1 MKFHLPKKLFAAVMA
16 AVISTQAFA
25 ETPNISVTLDPAT
38 TTTVTLSDGS
48 EIITAGT
55 TTIKVGAGDYSKYNM
70 YQPDASNAKPGYIA
84 GSTHEEETGLNTQVG
99 GKDTLYTETN
109 IIVGSITDTAENS
122 PKGID
127 TIVGDGVTVNGV
139 IGDRNIEVNSGDIKI
154 IVGGTDYVSYNS
166 RNLAFIKNTIGQNK
180 YAYKNAENPA
190 DVNITINGGNVGQ
203 IRGGNNN
210 KHADYIATVCNN
222 AKANGTLDALL
233 TNKPWAISGDVN
245 INVNGGTLDPGKIG
259 KSIAILGA
267 GGSGHSV
274 DGSVNI
280 TITESDESTTLIK
293 GDIIAGGSN
302 AYAEVGSTNVNIS
315 GGTITGSVYG
325 GGLYDD
331 APTTLKGTTAPIV
344 LGATTV
350 TLSGGEI
357 QQDVYGAGI
366 GDKVNG
372 DKETGIGTAITIKGN
387 GTDVA
392 GTIYGGGT
400 KNEHGIASEVS
411 GSRVLTVDSSYTGTQ
426 AYKVADFTNI
436 AVNADA
442 TLAEMTVAEEGTD
455 ISIAEGKTLKLTGN
469 KTYTAGNATGGTI
482 YVDGANF
489 ELSSA
494 DSKLTSDVVLD
505 KHASLDLNG
514 AAVNNTIWVY
524 GCSIKGAESFSGHL
538 IVDGGELELTEPTS
552 ADKVTVT
559 NGGSVTGGSLA
570 ANKVELIGTNDGAQ
584 QPDINTNLSVA
595 DNGTITL
602 SGGAVLNVD
611 GSLTLGSGVNI
622 VVGDDY
628 AVGTEIIKVSG
639 DINQEENIEIIFGET
654 KVVVQNG
661 GVWLI
666 SRFDQNYADTFT
678 VGNWGIITASRAFVD
693 TVRGQRTNVGCIAN
707 GRGTAWA
714 AVMGG
719 NHDIAG
725 SDINLTGAAMGAD
738 MKVGRSSS
746 VGIALGYVDGDVK
759 PGSLRSIDQD
769 GTYLA
774 VYGEHGLK
782 KLDATSCLSLDWVAA
797 YGNTESS
804 VNGHDW
810 EQDSLQLNSR
820 LNWNKRI
827 NSKVCVNAFG
837 GLEYFASNSDTVA
850 GMKTGSIQSL
860 RGEIGVGARYVAW
873 GTPAVTDGKS
883 GLVLAKGCEK
893 LVFNGEIRYMNDLE
907 RSNPVIRMEG
917 MSGGSTNPGRQG
929 MGIEAGA
936 TYRINERW
944 SASANYGFNA
954 MDDSREHRINA
965 GAAYT
970 F

>member
-16 AVISTQAFA
+16 AVISTQSFA
-25 ETPNISVTLDPAT
+25 TEAADVSFDNSVEGVANVTINGGDLSKYYMYGTYLNQPAVYGVVGAASGQDT
-38 TTTVTLSDGS
+38 ENNAPIEKFTSATVTMKGGYGLSYLS
-48 EIITAGT
+48 
-55 TTIKVGAGDYSKYNM
+55 
-70 YQPDASNAKPGYIA
+70 GY
-84 GSTHEEETGLNTQVG
+84 GVG
-99 GKDTLYTETN
+99 GNVVET
-109 IIVGSITDTAENS
+109 D
-122 PKGID
+122 
-127 TIVGDGVTVNGV
+127 VTVNMEG
-139 IGDRNIEVNSGDIKI
+139 GEVKT
-154 IVGGTDYVSYNS
+154 IVGGTHFASKTNRD
-166 RNLAFIKNTIGQNK
+166 RNK
-180 YAYKNAENPA
+180 YGTDPGYSHTSFGYKANYGKEDDPESPRQ
-190 DVNITINGGNVGQ
+190 NIFINVSGGKVGQ
-203 IRGGNNN
+203 IRGTHN
-210 KHADYIATVCNN
+210 
-222 AKANGTLDALL
+222 
-233 TNKPWAISGDVN
+233 
-245 INVNGGTLDPGKIG
+245 
-259 KSIAILGA
+259 
-267 GGSGHSV
+267 GHSNSNIYLTYLPAV
-274 DGSVNI
+274 IKAGDEAIKQFMKSNPAALSGNVNI
-280 TITESDESTTLIK
+280 TVTGGEIDAGWVKETFAIQGGGGTGFSTDGTVYITVKDAENTSPVIK
-293 GDIIAGGSN
+293 GDILAGSSNVYTFVGATDVTIAGGS
-302 AYAEVGSTNVNIS
+302 
-315 GGTITGSVYG
+315 ITGNVYG
-325 GGLYDD
+325 GGAGHEDAKIAGGP
-331 APTTLKGTTAPIV
+331 APTVNGSTQI
-344 LGATTV
+344 
-350 TLSGGEI
+350 TLSGGAVKEGNI
-357 QQDVYGAGI
+357 YGAGLK
-366 GDKVNG
+366 DVV
-372 DKETGIGTAITIKGN
+372 KGN
-387 GTDVA
+387 TSIVISDKGTQVD
-392 GTIYGGGT
+392 GTIYGGGIESVVLGART
-400 KNEHGIASEVS
+400 
-411 GSRVLTVDSSYTGTQ
+411 LTVDSSYTGTQ
-426 AYKVADFTNI
+426 AYKVADFTDI

-442 TLAEMTVAEEGTD
+442 TLAEMTEAKEGTS
-455 ISIAEGKTLKLTGN
+455 ISIAEGKTLKLTGD

-570 ANKVELIGTNDGAQ
+570 ANKVELIGTNDGAT
-584 QPDINTNLSVA
+584 QPDVNTDLTVA

-611 GSLTLGSGVNI
+611 GSLTLGTDVNI
-622 VVGDDY
+622 VVDGNY
-628 AVGTEIIKVSG
+628 EVGSEIIKVSG
-639 DINQEENIEIIFGET
+639 DINQVEDIEITFGET

-725 SDINLTGAAMGAD
+725 SDINLTGAAVGAD

-746 VGIALGYVDGDVK
+746 VGVALGYVDGDVK

-804 VNGHDW
+804 VNGHGW

-837 GLEYFASNSDTVA
+837 GLEYFASNSNTVA
-850 GMKTGSIQSL
+850 DMKTGSIQSL

-893 LVFNGEIRYMNDLE
+893 LVFNGEIRYINDLE

-954 MDDSREHRINA
+954 MDDSKEHRINA

>member
-1 MKFHLPKKLFAAVMA
+1 MKFHLPKKLFTAVMA

-25 ETPNISVTLDPAT
+25 EENKPQITFGDKDSTDAVVTITGGDFSKFNMYGDYKHNPVAMNCVGGAAT
-38 TTTVTLSDGS
+38 AETNSNGGALEKEFTSATVNMSGGTLGTLMGQGLPGS
-48 EIITAGT
+48 IVTGD
-55 TTIKVGAGDYSKYNM
+55 TTINVSG
-70 YQPDASNAKPGYIA
+70 
-84 GSTHEEETGLNTQVG
+84 
-99 GKDTLYTETN
+99 
-109 IIVGSITDTAENS
+109 GSINY
-122 PKGID
+122 
-127 TIVGDGVTVNGV
+127 
-139 IGDRNIEVNSGDIKI
+139 IK
-154 IVGGTDYVSYNS
+154 GGTDYPSSYN
-166 RNLAFIKNTIGQNK
+166 RNTDIGGVQYAGNDYQYKSTFDNPEAEKQNI
-180 YAYKNAENPA
+180 
-190 DVNITINGGNVGQ
+190 NINVSGGHIGQ
-203 IRGGNNN
+203 IRGGHNG
-210 KHADYIATVCNN
+210 KHKEYVIDVCHEAL
-222 AKANGTLDALL
+222 AKGTEAYEALMA
-233 TNKPWAISGDVN
+233 NKPWSVSGDVN
-245 INVNGGTLDPGKIG
+245 ISITGGTIDPAKV
-259 KSIAILGA
+259 KRTIAILGA

-274 DGSVNI
+274 DGTVSI
-280 TITESDESTTLIK
+280 TITGSETNIL
-293 GDIIAGGSN
+293 GDVIAGGSN
-302 AYAEVGSTNVNIS
+302 AYAEVGATAIAVKGGYIKGSVYGGGYRDEAINQKEGKGKIAPAAGSTKVTLS
-315 GGTITGSVYG
+315 GGSITGSVYG
-325 GGLYDD
+325 
-331 APTTLKGTTAPIV
+331 
-344 LGATTV
+344 
-350 TLSGGEI
+350 
-357 QQDVYGAGI
+357 AGI
-366 GDKVNG
+366 ADKVTNG
-372 DKETGIGTAITIKGN
+372 TQVVIAN
-387 GTDVA
+387 AGTDVA

-442 TLAEMTVAEEGTD
+442 TLAEMTAAEEGTD
-455 ISIAEGKTLKLTGN
+455 ISIAEGKTLKLTGDT
-469 KTYTAGNATGGTI
+469 TYTAGNANGGTI

-524 GCSIKGAESFSGHL
+524 GCSIKGANSFSGHL

-725 SDINLTGAAMGAD
+725 SDINLTGAAVGAD

-746 VGIALGYVDGDVK
+746 VGVALGYVDGDVK

-804 VNGHDW
+804 VNGHGW
-810 EQDSLQLNSR
+810 EQNSLQLNSR

-837 GLEYFASNSDTVA
+837 GLEYFASNSNTVA

-860 RGEIGVGARYVAW
+860 RGEIGVGARYVACS
-873 GTPAVTDGKS
+873 TPSVYDNKS

-954 MDDSREHRINA
+954 MDDSKEHRINA

>member
-1 MKFHLPKKLFAAVMA
+1 MKFHLPKKLFVAVMA
-16 AVISTQAFA
+16 AMLSTQVYA
-25 ETPNISVTLDPAT
+25 ETEQTGEWITIGKGQYT
-38 TTTVTLSDGS
+38 YS
-48 EIITAGT
+48 EVNGTA
-55 TTIKVGAGDYSKYNM
+55 Y
-70 YQPDASNAKPGYIA
+70 
-84 GSTHEEETGLNTQVG
+84 TQVTGDLTSTAYDG
-99 GKDTLYTETN
+99 GIADKTGYD
-109 IIVGSITDTAENS
+109 A
-122 PKGID
+122 
-127 TIVGDGVTVNGV
+127 NGV
-139 IGDRNIEVNSGDIKI
+139 IGGVRHDDADRGATNTDITIGDGTTETKVTEVIGAGPYYYAVTGNKTITVKDNATVGVIVGATEYTYHHNSGYTDTYKGKGATSYYNNGNYFSPKTDKDATISI
-154 IVGGTDYVSYNS
+154 NVEGG
-166 RNLAFIKNTIGQNK
+166 I
-180 YAYKNAENPA
+180 
-190 DVNITINGGNVGQ
+190 VGQ
-203 IRGGNNN
+203 IRGGNNTSSTVVGTEAAAAKKAIIK
-210 KHADYIATVCNN
+210 KHSDAGLTGDALNEAVAADLAKYLEDPAWASNEKIVINVTGGKVGYKADGTTAYDEPEAIIGAGGNSFSVNN
-222 AKANGTLDALL
+222 AVEIN
-233 TNKPWAISGDVN
+233 ISGD
-245 INVNGGTLDPGKIG
+245 
-259 KSIAILGA
+259 AEILGDIYA
-267 GGSGHSV
+267 GAKSKVRGGV
-274 DGSVNI
+274 DIQAYIESSAI
-280 TITESDESTTLIK
+280 T
-293 GDIIAGGSN
+293 IAGG
-302 AYAEVGSTNVNIS
+302 NIN
-315 GGTITGSVYG
+315 GNVYG
-325 GGLYDD
+325 GGVYDD
-331 APTTLKGTTAPIV
+331 SNIKSLVKNGTSII
-344 LGATTV
+344 
-350 TLSGGEI
+350 LSGGSV
-357 QQDVYGAGI
+357 QKDVYAG
-366 GDKVNG
+366 GDRDEVRG
-372 DKETGIGTAITIKGN
+372 GTQITISGV

-392 GTIYGGGT
+392 GTIHGGGT
-400 KNEHGIASEVS
+400 EGSTVV
-411 GSRVLTVDSSYTGTQ
+411 GSRTLTVDSSYTGTQ
-426 AYKVADFTNI
+426 AYKVADFTDI

-442 TLAEMTVAEEGTD
+442 TLAEMTEAKEGTS
-455 ISIAEGKTLKLTGN
+455 ISIADGKTLKLTGD

-678 VGNWGIITASRAFVD
+678 MGNWGIITASRAFVD

-725 SDINLTGAAMGAD
+725 SDINLFGAAVGAD
-738 MKVGRSSS
+738 MKVGHSSS
-746 VGIALGYVDGDVK
+746 VGVALGYVDGDVK
-759 PGSLRSIDQD
+759 PGSLRTVDQD
-769 GTYLA
+769 GAYLA
-774 VYGEHGLK
+774 FYGEHGLE
-782 KLDATSCLSLDWVAA
+782 KLDATSCLSFDWVAA

-804 VNGHDW
+804 VAGHKW

-827 NSKVCVNAFG
+827 NNKTCVTAFG

-850 GMKTGSIQSL
+850 GMKTGSMQCF
-860 RGEIGVGARYVAW
+860 RGEIGVGARYVALS
-873 GTPAVTDGKS
+873 TPNVYDNKS

-893 LVFNGEIRYMNDLE
+893 LVFNGEIRYINDLE

-954 MDDSREHRINA
+954 MDDSKEHRINA

>member
-1 MKFHLPKKLFAAVMA
+1 MA

-25 ETPNISVTLDPAT
+25 ETEITFQSGKEYNIANST
-38 TTTVTLSDGS
+38 T
-48 EIITAGT
+48 E
-55 TTIKVGAGDYSKYNM
+55 
-70 YQPDASNAKPGYIA
+70 
-84 GSTHEEETGLNTQVG
+84 
-99 GKDTLYTETN
+99 
-109 IIVGSITDTAENS
+109 
-122 PKGID
+122 
-127 TIVGDGVTVNGV
+127 
-139 IGDRNIEVNSGDIKI
+139 
-154 IVGGTDYVSYNS
+154 YNS
-166 RNLAFIKNTIGQNK
+166 NDAI
-180 YAYKNAENPA
+180 
-190 DVNITINGGNVGQ
+190 VTINGGDFETFKMGGSAPHYVTQSAIYGASDSGSVSAAVKEYKDVHLKVEGGENINFLIGYSEPCGSKVTGDINITVNNGSITTLIGGAQYKSTGVYGFNNLNNSTAVDQSGSFACWAHKDESDPDINITVTGGTIGQ
-203 IRGGNNN
+203 IRGGHNNMTEKVYKSLKTAKN
-210 KHADYIATVCNN
+210 SDETGKAYNAMMAD
-222 AKANGTLDALL
+222 
-233 TNKPWAISGDVN
+233 KPWAVAGDITIKISGKDTVITGAKN
-245 INVNGGTLDPGKIG
+245 KAIAGG
-259 KSIAILGA
+259 
-267 GGSGHSV
+267 GGSGCSV
-274 DGSVNI
+274 DGSISISISDGTINGDIYAGTTNI
-280 TITESDESTTLIK
+280 YTESK
-293 GDIIAGGSN
+293 GTSVTIDGGVIN
-302 AYAEVGSTNVNIS
+302 
-315 GGTITGSVYG
+315 GSVYG
-325 GGLYDD
+325 GGNYDNGAENAARYGLD
-331 APTTLKGTTAPIV
+331 PKIGPTIKNDTVLRLNGGTV
-344 LGATTV
+344 
-350 TLSGGEI
+350 
-357 QQDVYGAGI
+357 QKNVYGAGVGDSVEGSTNIHI
-366 GDKVNG
+366 GEK
-372 DKETGIGTAITIKGN
+372 GTTVGE
-387 GTDVA
+387 
-392 GTIYGGGT
+392 TIYGGGT
-400 KNEHGIASEVS
+400 DNAVVAKERN
-411 GSRVLTVDSSYTGTQ
+411 LTIDSSYTGTQ

-442 TLAEMTVAEEGTD
+442 TLAEMTAAKEGTD
-455 ISIAEGKTLKLTGN
+455 ISIAEGKTLKLTGD
-469 KTYTAGNATGGTI
+469 KTYTASNVEGGTLRI
-482 YVDGANF
+482 DGAAF
-489 ELSSA
+489 ALSAA

-678 VGNWGIITASRAFVD
+678 VGNWGIITASRAFVN

-725 SDINLTGAAMGAD
+725 SDINLTGAAVGAD

-746 VGIALGYVDGDVK
+746 VGVALGYVDGDVK
-759 PGSLRSIDQD
+759 PGSLRSVDQD

-782 KLDATSCLSLDWVAA
+782 KLNATSCLSLDWVAA

-850 GMKTGSIQSL
+850 GVKTGSIQSL

-893 LVFNGEIRYMNDLE
+893 LVLNGEIRYMNDMV

-917 MSGGSTNPGRQG
+917 MSGGGTNPGRHG

-954 MDDSREHRINA
+954 MDDSKEHRINA

>member
-48 EIITAGT
+48 EITTAGT

-70 YQPDASNAKPGYIA
+70 YQPEASNAKPGYIA
-84 GSTHEEETGLNTQVG
+84 GSTHEEATGLNTQVG
-99 GKDTLYTETN
+99 GEDTLYTETN

-139 IGDRNIEVNSGDIKI
+139 IGDRNIEVNSGDIKTI
-154 IVGGTDYVSYNS
+154 IGGTDYIKYNS
-166 RNLAFIKNTIGQNK
+166 RNLSFIKNTIGANR
-180 YAYKNAENPA
+180 YAYKNAENTA

-210 KHADYIATVCNN
+210 KHADYIATVCND
-222 AKANGTLDALL
+222 AKTNGTLDSLL
-233 TNKPWAISGDVN
+233 ADKPWAISGDVN
-245 INVNGGTLDPGKIG
+245 INVNGGTLDPDKIG
-259 KSIAILGA
+259 KNIAILGA

-274 DGSVNI
+274 DGAVNI
-280 TITESDESTTLIK
+280 TITESDESKPLIK

-411 GSRVLTVDSSYTGTQ
+411 GSRILTVDSSYTGTQ

-442 TLAEMTVAEEGTD
+442 TLAEMTAAEEGTD
-455 ISIAEGKTLKLTGN
+455 ISIAEGKTLKLTGDT
-469 KTYTAGNATGGTI
+469 TYTAGNATGGTI

-570 ANKVELIGTNDGAQ
+570 ANKVELIGTNDGAT
-584 QPDINTNLSVA
+584 QPDVNTDLTVA

-602 SGGAVLNVD
+602 SGGAVLNVE
-611 GSLTLGSGVNI
+611 GSLTLGTDVNI
-622 VVGDDY
+622 VVDGNY
-628 AVGTEIIKVSG
+628 EAGTEIIKVSG
-639 DINQEENIEIIFGET
+639 DINQVEDIEITFGET

-661 GVWLI
+661 GVWLV
-666 SRFDQNYADTFT
+666 SRFDQNYADSFT
-678 VGNWGIITASRAFVD
+678 MGDWGIVTASRAFVN
-693 TVRGQRTNVGCIAN
+693 TIRGQRSNTGCIAN
-707 GRGTAWA
+707 GRGTAW
-714 AVMGG
+714 VSLLGG
-719 NHDIAG
+719 SNEIAG
-725 SDINLTGAAMGAD
+725 SDIDVSGAVLGAD
-738 MKVGRSSS
+738 MQVGDSSRM
-746 VGIALGYVDGDVK
+746 GIAVGYVEGEVQPKGLSQVDQE
-759 PGSLRSIDQD
+759 GSYVAL
-769 GTYLA
+769 
-774 VYGEHGLK
+774 YGEHGLK
-782 KLDATSCLSLDWVAA
+782 KLNSTSCVSMDWVAA
-797 YGNTESS
+797 YGITDSE
-804 VNGHDW
+804 VNGLSW
-810 EQDSLQLNSR
+810 EQDSVQLNSR
-820 LNWNKRI
+820 VNWNKKMTDKLCM
-827 NSKVCVNAFG
+827 SVFG
-837 GLEYFASNSDTVA
+837 GLEYLATDSATVN
-850 GMKTGSIQSL
+850 GMKTGSVQNL
-860 RGEIGVGARYVAW
+860 RGEVGVGARYVAW

-883 GLVLAKGCEK
+883 GLVLAQGCEK
-893 LVFNGEIRYMNDLE
+893 LVFNGEIRYMNDMV

-936 TYRINERW
+936 TYRIGERW
-944 SASANYGFNA
+944 SASANYGYNT
-954 MDDSREHRINA
+954 MDDSKEHRVNV

>member
-48 EIITAGT
+48 EITTAGT

-70 YQPDASNAKPGYIA
+70 YQPEASNAKPGYIA
-84 GSTHEEETGLNTQVG
+84 GSTHEEATGLNTQVG
-99 GKDTLYTETN
+99 GEDTLYTETN

-139 IGDRNIEVNSGDIKI
+139 IGDRNIEVNSGDIKTI
-154 IVGGTDYVSYNS
+154 IGGTDYIKYNS
-166 RNLAFIKNTIGQNK
+166 RNLAFIKNTIGANR
-180 YAYKNAENPA
+180 YAYKNAENTA

-210 KHADYIATVCNN
+210 KHADYIATVCND
-222 AKANGTLDALL
+222 AKTNGTLDSLL
-233 TNKPWAISGDVN
+233 ADKPWAISGDVN
-245 INVNGGTLDPGKIG
+245 INVNGGTLDPDKIG
-259 KSIAILGA
+259 KNIAILGA

-274 DGSVNI
+274 DGAVNI
-280 TITESDESTTLIK
+280 TITESDESKPLIK

-411 GSRVLTVDSSYTGTQ
+411 GSRILTVDSSYTGTQ

-442 TLAEMTVAEEGTD
+442 TLAEMTAAEEGTD
-455 ISIAEGKTLKLTGN
+455 ISIAEGKTLKLTGDT
-469 KTYTAGNATGGTI
+469 TYTAGNATGGTI

-570 ANKVELIGTNDGAQ
+570 ANKVELIGTNDGAT
-584 QPDINTNLSVA
+584 QPDVNTDLTVA

-602 SGGAVLNVD
+602 SGGAVLNVE
-611 GSLTLGSGVNI
+611 GSLTLGTDVNI
-622 VVGDDY
+622 VVDGNY
-628 AVGTEIIKVSG
+628 EAGTEIIKVSG
-639 DINQEENIEIIFGET
+639 DINQTEDIEITFGET

-661 GVWLI
+661 GVWLV
-666 SRFDQNYADTFT
+666 SRFDQNYADSFT
-678 VGNWGIITASRAFVD
+678 MGDWGIVTASRAFVN
-693 TVRGQRTNVGCIAN
+693 TIRGQRSNTGCIAN
-707 GRGTAWA
+707 GRGTAW
-714 AVMGG
+714 VSLLGG
-719 NHDIAG
+719 SNEIAG
-725 SDINLTGAAMGAD
+725 SDIDVSGAVLGAD
-738 MKVGRSSS
+738 MQVGDSSRM
-746 VGIALGYVDGDVK
+746 GIAVGYVEGEVQPKGLSQVDQE
-759 PGSLRSIDQD
+759 GSYVAL
-769 GTYLA
+769 
-774 VYGEHGLK
+774 YGEHGLK
-782 KLDATSCLSLDWVAA
+782 KLNSTSCVSMDWVAA
-797 YGNTESS
+797 YGITDSE
-804 VNGHDW
+804 VNGLSW
-810 EQDSLQLNSR
+810 EQDSVQLNSR
-820 LNWNKRI
+820 VNWNKKMTDKLCM
-827 NSKVCVNAFG
+827 SVFG
-837 GLEYFASNSDTVA
+837 GLEYLATDSATVN
-850 GMKTGSIQSL
+850 GMKTGSVQNL
-860 RGEIGVGARYVAW
+860 RGEVGVGARYVAW

-883 GLVLAKGCEK
+883 GLVLAQGCEK
-893 LVFNGEIRYMNDLE
+893 LVFNGEIRYMNDMV

-936 TYRINERW
+936 TYRIGERW
-944 SASANYGFNA
+944 SASANYGYNT
-954 MDDSREHRINA
+954 MDDSKEHRVNV

>member
-1 MKFHLPKKLFAAVMA
+1 MKFHLPKKLFVAVMA

-25 ETPNISVTLDPAT
+25 TESPDVTFDNSVKGVANVTINGGDLSKYYMYGSYQNHPVVYGVVGAAT
-38 TTTVTLSDGS
+38 CQDTKDNAPIEKFTSATVTMKGGYNLSYLS
-48 EIITAGT
+48 
-55 TTIKVGAGDYSKYNM
+55 
-70 YQPDASNAKPGYIA
+70 GY
-84 GSTHEEETGLNTQVG
+84 GVG
-99 GKDTLYTETN
+99 GNVVETD
-109 IIVGSITDTAENS
+109 V
-122 PKGID
+122 
-127 TIVGDGVTVNGV
+127 TINMEGG
-139 IGDRNIEVNSGDIKI
+139 EVRT
-154 IVGGTDYVSYNS
+154 IVGGTHFASKANRDRDKYGTDPGYGHTSFGYKANYGKEDDPDSPRQNININVS
-166 RNLAFIKNTIGQNK
+166 
-180 YAYKNAENPA
+180 
-190 DVNITINGGNVGQ
+190 GGKVGQ
-203 IRGGNNN
+203 IRGTHNGHSNSSIY
-210 KHADYIATVCNN
+210 KTYLPSVI
-222 AKANGTLDALL
+222 KAGEE
-233 TNKPWAISGDVN
+233 AIEQFLKSNPVAQSGDVN
-245 INVNGGTLDPGKIG
+245 ITVTGGEIDADWVEETFAIQGGGGTGF
-259 KSIAILGA
+259 ST
-267 GGSGHSV
+267 
-274 DGSVNI
+274 DGTVYI
-280 TITESDESTTLIK
+280 TVKDTEETSPVIK
-293 GDIIAGGSN
+293 GDILAGSSNVYTFVGATDVTIAGGS
-302 AYAEVGSTNVNIS
+302 
-315 GGTITGSVYG
+315 ITGNVYG
-325 GGLYDD
+325 GGAGHEDAKIAGGP
-331 APTTLKGTTAPIV
+331 APTVNGSTQI
-344 LGATTV
+344 
-350 TLSGGEI
+350 TLSGGAVKEGNI
-357 QQDVYGAGI
+357 GGAVKEGNIYGAGLK
-366 GDKVNG
+366 DVV
-372 DKETGIGTAITIKGN
+372 KGN
-387 GTDVA
+387 TSIVISDKGTQVD
-392 GTIYGGGT
+392 GTIYGGGIESVVLGART
-400 KNEHGIASEVS
+400 
-411 GSRVLTVDSSYTGTQ
+411 LTVDSSYTGTQ
-426 AYKVADFTNI
+426 AYKVADFTDI

-442 TLAEMTVAEEGTD
+442 TLAEMTEAKEGTS
-455 ISIAEGKTLKLTGN
+455 ISIAEGKTLKLTGD

-725 SDINLTGAAMGAD
+725 SDINLTGAAVGAD

-746 VGIALGYVDGDVK
+746 VGVALGYVDGDVK

-804 VNGHDW
+804 VNGHGW
-810 EQDSLQLNSR
+810 EQNSLQLNSR

-837 GLEYFASNSDTVA
+837 GLEYFASNSNTVA

-860 RGEIGVGARYVAW
+860 RGEIGVGARYVACS
-873 GTPAVTDGKS
+873 TPSVYDNKS
-883 GLVLAKGCEK
+883 GIVLAKGCEK
-893 LVFNGEIRYMNDLE
+893 LVLNGEIRYINDLE

-954 MDDSREHRINA
+954 MDDSKEHRINA

>member
-16 AVISTQAFA
+16 AVVAPAFA
-25 ETPNISVTLDPAT
+25 DDYQIVRKPITVNGTAAYEITLGSDYDPT
-38 TTTVTLSDGS
+38 
-48 EIITAGT
+48 
-55 TTIKVGAGDYSKYNM
+55 YNM
-70 YQPDASNAKPGYIA
+70 YGTGQYVKPGHVGAAKTGEYITEDVYITVDGA
-84 GSTHEEETGLNTQVG
+84 EGIAYLMGSSLEGGDVVGNKYITVKSGSVGTIYGLIHNPSRHDGQESTKLKEGQYEKGNTEYFSKKNDSTVYISVEGGKVNSILGGHNGSSDIKAEIKTMTEEELIAIQNDTDKSAIWAHGGDIYISISGGTVG
-99 GKDTLYTETN
+99 GVQCVDDDKKPIFDETGAPVYEDA
-109 IIVGSITDTAENS
+109 IRGA
-122 PKGID
+122 
-127 TIVGDGVTVNGV
+127 
-139 IGDRNIEVNSGDIKI
+139 
-154 IVGGTDYVSYNS
+154 GGSYNS
-166 RNLAFIKNTIGQNK
+166 VDGKVSISISGTAEVTGDVYAGARNK
-180 YAYKNAENPA
+180 YAY
-190 DVNITINGGNVGQ
+190 
-203 IRGGNNN
+203 
-210 KHADYIATVCNN
+210 
-222 AKANGTLDALL
+222 
-233 TNKPWAISGDVN
+233 
-245 INVNGGTLDPGKIG
+245 
-259 KSIAILGA
+259 
-267 GGSGHSV
+267 
-274 DGSVNI
+274 
-280 TITESDESTTLIK
+280 
-293 GDIIAGGSN
+293 
-302 AYAEVGSTNVNIS
+302 VGSTAVSIS
-315 GGTITGSVYG
+315 GGTINGNVFGGSS
-325 GGLYDD
+325 YDSD
-331 APTTLKGTTAPIV
+331 LNGTDYANVVKGNAD
-344 LGATTV
+344 V
-350 TLSGGEI
+350 TLSGGTVTRN
-357 QQDVYGAGI
+357 VYAAGDR
-366 GDKVNG
+366 DKVNG
-372 DKETGIGTAITIKGN
+372 NTTVTIAGTGTQVG
-387 GTDVA
+387 
-392 GTIYGGGT
+392 GTIYGGGI
-400 KNEHGIASEVS
+400 EAEVL
-411 GSRVLTVDSSYTGTQ
+411 GTRTLTVDSSYTGTQ

-442 TLAEMTVAEEGTD
+442 TLAEMTAAEEGTD
-455 ISIAEGKTLKLTGN
+455 ISIAEGKTLKLTGD

-559 NGGSVTGGSLA
+559 NGGSVTGGSLT
-570 ANKVELIGTNDGAQ
+570 ANKVELIGTNDGAT
-584 QPDINTNLSVA
+584 QPDVNTDLKVA
-595 DNGTITL
+595 DNGVITL
-602 SGGAVLNVD
+602 SGGAVLNVE
-611 GSLTLGSGVNI
+611 GSLTLGTDVNI
-622 VVGDDY
+622 VVDGNY
-628 AVGTEIIKVSG
+628 EVGTEIIKVSG
-639 DINQEENIEIIFGET
+639 DINQTEDIEITFGET

-725 SDINLTGAAMGAD
+725 SDINLTGAAVGAD

-746 VGIALGYVDGDVK
+746 VGVALGYVDGDVK

-804 VNGHDW
+804 VNGHGW
-810 EQDSLQLNSR
+810 EQNSLQLNSR

-837 GLEYFASNSDTVA
+837 GLEYFASNSNTVA

-860 RGEIGVGARYVAW
+860 RGEIGVGARYVACS
-873 GTPAVTDGKS
+873 TPSVYDNKS

-893 LVFNGEIRYMNDLE
+893 LVFNGEIRYINDLE

-954 MDDSREHRINA
+954 MDDSKEHRINA

>member
-16 AVISTQAFA
+16 AVISTQSFA
-25 ETPNISVTLDPAT
+25 TEAADVSFDNSVEGVANVTINGGDLSKYYMYGTYLNQPAVYGVVGAASGQDT
-38 TTTVTLSDGS
+38 ENNAPIEKFTSATVTMKGGYGLSYLS
-48 EIITAGT
+48 
-55 TTIKVGAGDYSKYNM
+55 
-70 YQPDASNAKPGYIA
+70 GY
-84 GSTHEEETGLNTQVG
+84 GVG
-99 GKDTLYTETN
+99 GNVVET
-109 IIVGSITDTAENS
+109 D
-122 PKGID
+122 
-127 TIVGDGVTVNGV
+127 VTVNMEG
-139 IGDRNIEVNSGDIKI
+139 GEVKT
-154 IVGGTDYVSYNS
+154 IVGGTHFASKTNRD
-166 RNLAFIKNTIGQNK
+166 RNK
-180 YAYKNAENPA
+180 YGTDPGYSHTSFGYKANYGKEDDPESPRQ
-190 DVNITINGGNVGQ
+190 NIFINVSGGKVGQ
-203 IRGGNNN
+203 IRGTHN
-210 KHADYIATVCNN
+210 
-222 AKANGTLDALL
+222 
-233 TNKPWAISGDVN
+233 
-245 INVNGGTLDPGKIG
+245 
-259 KSIAILGA
+259 
-267 GGSGHSV
+267 GHSNSNIYLTYLPAV
-274 DGSVNI
+274 IKAGDEAIKQFMKSNPAALSGNVNI
-280 TITESDESTTLIK
+280 TVTGGEIDAGWVKETFAIQGGGGTGFSTDGTVYITVKDAENTSPVIK
-293 GDIIAGGSN
+293 GDILAGSSNVYTFVGATDVTIAGGS
-302 AYAEVGSTNVNIS
+302 
-315 GGTITGSVYG
+315 ITGNVYG
-325 GGLYDD
+325 GGAGHEDAKIAGGP
-331 APTTLKGTTAPIV
+331 APTVNGSTQI
-344 LGATTV
+344 
-350 TLSGGEI
+350 TLSGGAVKEGNI
-357 QQDVYGAGI
+357 YGAGLK
-366 GDKVNG
+366 DVV
-372 DKETGIGTAITIKGN
+372 KGN
-387 GTDVA
+387 TSIVISDKGTQVD
-392 GTIYGGGT
+392 GTIYGGGIESVVLGART
-400 KNEHGIASEVS
+400 
-411 GSRVLTVDSSYTGTQ
+411 LTVDSSYTGTQ
-426 AYKVADFTNI
+426 AYKVADFTDI

-442 TLAEMTVAEEGTD
+442 TLAEMTEAKEGTS
-455 ISIAEGKTLKLTGN
+455 ISIAEGKTLKLTGD

-570 ANKVELIGTNDGAQ
+570 ANKVELIGTNDGAT
-584 QPDINTNLSVA
+584 QPDVNTDLTVA

-611 GSLTLGSGVNI
+611 GSLTLGTDVNI
-622 VVGDDY
+622 VVDGNY
-628 AVGTEIIKVSG
+628 EVGSEIIKVSG
-639 DINQEENIEIIFGET
+639 DINQVEDIEITFGET

-725 SDINLTGAAMGAD
+725 SDINLTGAAVGAD

-746 VGIALGYVDGDVK
+746 VGVALGYVDGDVK

-804 VNGHDW
+804 VNGHGW
-810 EQDSLQLNSR
+810 EQNSLQLNSR

-837 GLEYFASNSDTVA
+837 GLEYFASNSNTVA
-850 GMKTGSIQSL
+850 DMKTGSIQSL

-893 LVFNGEIRYMNDLE
+893 LVFNGEIRYINDLE

-954 MDDSREHRINA
+954 MDDSKEHRINA

>member
-1 MKFHLPKKLFAAVMA
+1 
-16 AVISTQAFA
+16 
-25 ETPNISVTLDPAT
+25 
-38 TTTVTLSDGS
+38 
-48 EIITAGT
+48 
-55 TTIKVGAGDYSKYNM
+55 M
-70 YQPDASNAKPGYIA
+70 YQSGSSNAKNGHII
-84 GSTHEEETGLNTQVG
+84 GSTHMEESGVLNTQASG
-99 GKDTLYTETN
+99 PDTLYTENN
-109 IIVGSITDTAENS
+109 IVIGSLTDTEETA
-122 PKGID
+122 PTGID
-127 TIVGDGVTVNGV
+127 TVVGDGDTVNGV
-139 IGDRNIEVNSGDIKI
+139 IGDRNITVNSGDIKT
-154 IVGGTDYVSYNS
+154 IVGGTNYISYNS
-166 RNLAFIKNTIGQNK
+166 RNLSFIENK
-180 YAYKNAENPA
+180 LGANMYSYKDSANPA
-190 DVNITINGGNVGQ
+190 DVNITVNGGNIGQ

-210 KHADYIATVCNN
+210 KHADYIANVCNN
-222 AKANGTLDALL
+222 AQQKNDGSYEALMAD
-233 TNKPWAISGDVN
+233 KPWSISGDVN
-245 INVNGGTLDPGKIG
+245 ITVTGGTIDPAKVGRT
-259 KSIAILGA
+259 IAILGA

-274 DGSVNI
+274 DGTV
-280 TITESDESTTLIK
+280 TITVTGSSTNIL

-302 AYAEVGSTNVNIS
+302 SYAEVGATAVEIA
-315 GGTITGSVYG
+315 GGYIDGSVYG
-325 GGLYDD
+325 GGLRDEAATSVKGKV
-331 APTTLKGTTAPIV
+331 APTV
-344 LGATTV
+344 LGSTKV
-350 TLSGGEI
+350 TLSGGTI
-357 QQDVYGAGI
+357 TGNVYGAGI
-366 GDKVNG
+366 ADKV
-372 DKETGIGTAITIKGN
+372 DN
-387 GTDVA
+387 GTQVILSAGGAAVD

-400 KNEHGIASEVS
+400 DDAIVTGT
-411 GSRVLTVDSSYTGTQ
+411 RTLTVDSSYTGTQ

-442 TLAEMTVAEEGTD
+442 TLAEMTAAEEGTD
-455 ISIAEGKTLKLTGN
+455 ISIAEGKTLKLTGD

-538 IVDGGELELTEPTS
+538 IVDGGELELTGPTS

-570 ANKVELIGTNDGAQ
+570 ANKVELIGANDGAQ
-584 QPDINTNLSVA
+584 QPDINTDLTVA

-639 DINQEENIEIIFGET
+639 DINQEENIEITFGET

-678 VGNWGIITASRAFVD
+678 MGNWGIITASRAFVD

-725 SDINLTGAAMGAD
+725 SDINLFGAAVGAD

-746 VGIALGYVDGDVK
+746 VGVALGYVDGDVK
-759 PGSLRSIDQD
+759 PGSLRTVDQD
-769 GTYLA
+769 GAYLA
-774 VYGEHGLK
+774 FYGEHGLE

-827 NSKVCVNAFG
+827 NNKVCVTAFG

-850 GMKTGSIQSL
+850 GMKTGSVQNL
-860 RGEIGVGARYVAW
+860 RGEVGVAARYVAW

-883 GLVLAKGCEK
+883 GLVLAQGCEK
-893 LVFNGEIRYMNDLE
+893 LVFNGEIRYMNDMV

-954 MDDSREHRINA
+954 MDDSKEHRINA

>member
-25 ETPNISVTLDPAT
+25 ADIKCELDT
-38 TTTVTLSDGS
+38 TTATKVTLSNGQT
-48 EIITAGT
+48 ITTKGT
-55 TTIKVGAGDYSKYNM
+55 TTITVGSGDYSSYNM
-70 YQPDASNAKPGYIA
+70 YQSGSSNAKNGHII
-84 GSTHEEETGLNTQVG
+84 GSTHMEESGVLNTQASG
-99 GKDTLYTETN
+99 PDTLYTENN
-109 IIVGSITDTAENS
+109 IVIGSLTDTEETA
-122 PKGID
+122 PTGID
-127 TIVGDGVTVNGV
+127 TVVGDGDTVNGV
-139 IGDRNIEVNSGDIKI
+139 IGDRNITVNSGDIKT
-154 IVGGTDYVSYNS
+154 IVGGTNYISYNS
-166 RNLAFIKNTIGQNK
+166 RNLSFIENK
-180 YAYKNAENPA
+180 LGANMYSYKDSANPA
-190 DVNITINGGNVGQ
+190 DVNITVNGGNIGQ

-210 KHADYIATVCNN
+210 KHADYIANVCNN
-222 AKANGTLDALL
+222 AQQKNDGSYEALMAD
-233 TNKPWAISGDVN
+233 KPWSISGDVN
-245 INVNGGTLDPGKIG
+245 ITVTGGTIDPAKVGRT
-259 KSIAILGA
+259 IAILGA

-274 DGSVNI
+274 DGTV
-280 TITESDESTTLIK
+280 TITVTGSSTNIL

-302 AYAEVGSTNVNIS
+302 SYAEVGATAVEIA
-315 GGTITGSVYG
+315 GGYIDGSVYG
-325 GGLYDD
+325 GGLRDEAATSVKGKV
-331 APTTLKGTTAPIV
+331 APTV
-344 LGATTV
+344 LGSTKV
-350 TLSGGEI
+350 TLSGGTI
-357 QQDVYGAGI
+357 TGNVYGAGI
-366 GDKVNG
+366 ADKV
-372 DKETGIGTAITIKGN
+372 DN
-387 GTDVA
+387 GTQVILSAGGAAVD

-400 KNEHGIASEVS
+400 DDAIVTGT
-411 GSRVLTVDSSYTGTQ
+411 RTLTVDSSYTGTQ

-442 TLAEMTVAEEGTD
+442 TLAEMTAAEEGTD
-455 ISIAEGKTLKLTGN
+455 ISIAEGKTLKLTGD

-538 IVDGGELELTEPTS
+538 IVDGGELELTGPTS

-570 ANKVELIGTNDGAQ
+570 ANKVELIGANDGAQ
-584 QPDINTNLSVA
+584 QPDINTDLTVA

-639 DINQEENIEIIFGET
+639 DINQEENIEITFGET

-678 VGNWGIITASRAFVD
+678 MGNWGIITASRAFVD

-725 SDINLTGAAMGAD
+725 SDINLFGAAVGAD

-746 VGIALGYVDGDVK
+746 VGVALGYVDGDVK
-759 PGSLRSIDQD
+759 PGSLRTVDQD
-769 GTYLA
+769 GAYLA
-774 VYGEHGLK
+774 FYGEHGLE

-827 NSKVCVNAFG
+827 NNKVCVTAFG

-850 GMKTGSIQSL
+850 GMKTGSVQNL
-860 RGEIGVGARYVAW
+860 RGEVGVAARYVAW

-883 GLVLAKGCEK
+883 GLVLAQGCEK
-893 LVFNGEIRYMNDLE
+893 LVFNGEIRYMNDMV

-954 MDDSREHRINA
+954 MDDSKEHRINA

>member
-1 MKFHLPKKLFAAVMA
+1 MA
-16 AVISTQAFA
+16 AVISTQSFA
-25 ETPNISVTLDPAT
+25 TEAADVSFDNSVEGVANVTINGGDLSKYYMYGTYLNQPAVYGVVGAASGQDT
-38 TTTVTLSDGS
+38 ENNAPIEKFTSATVTMKGGYGLSYLS
-48 EIITAGT
+48 
-55 TTIKVGAGDYSKYNM
+55 
-70 YQPDASNAKPGYIA
+70 GY
-84 GSTHEEETGLNTQVG
+84 GVG
-99 GKDTLYTETN
+99 GNVVET
-109 IIVGSITDTAENS
+109 D
-122 PKGID
+122 
-127 TIVGDGVTVNGV
+127 VTVNMEG
-139 IGDRNIEVNSGDIKI
+139 GEVKT
-154 IVGGTDYVSYNS
+154 IVGGTHFASKTNRD
-166 RNLAFIKNTIGQNK
+166 RNK
-180 YAYKNAENPA
+180 YGTDPGYSHTSFGYKANYGKEDDPESPRQ
-190 DVNITINGGNVGQ
+190 NIFINVSGGKVGQ
-203 IRGGNNN
+203 IRGTHN
-210 KHADYIATVCNN
+210 
-222 AKANGTLDALL
+222 
-233 TNKPWAISGDVN
+233 
-245 INVNGGTLDPGKIG
+245 
-259 KSIAILGA
+259 
-267 GGSGHSV
+267 GHSNSNIYLTYLPAV
-274 DGSVNI
+274 IKAGDEAIKQFMKSNPAALSGNVNI
-280 TITESDESTTLIK
+280 TVTGGEIDAGWVKETFAIQGGGGTGFSTDGTVYITVKDAENTSPVIK
-293 GDIIAGGSN
+293 GDILAGSSNVYTFVGATDVTIAGGS
-302 AYAEVGSTNVNIS
+302 
-315 GGTITGSVYG
+315 ITGNVYG
-325 GGLYDD
+325 GGAGHEDAKIAGGP
-331 APTTLKGTTAPIV
+331 APTVNGSTQI
-344 LGATTV
+344 
-350 TLSGGEI
+350 TLSGGAVKEGNI
-357 QQDVYGAGI
+357 YGAGLK
-366 GDKVNG
+366 DVV
-372 DKETGIGTAITIKGN
+372 KGN
-387 GTDVA
+387 TSIVISDKGTQVD
-392 GTIYGGGT
+392 GTIYGGGIESVVLGART
-400 KNEHGIASEVS
+400 
-411 GSRVLTVDSSYTGTQ
+411 LTVDSSYTGTQ
-426 AYKVADFTNI
+426 AYKVADFTDI

-442 TLAEMTVAEEGTD
+442 TLAEMTEAKEGTS
-455 ISIAEGKTLKLTGN
+455 ISIAEGKTLKLTGD

-570 ANKVELIGTNDGAQ
+570 ANKVELIGTNDGAT
-584 QPDINTNLSVA
+584 QPDVNTDLTVA

-611 GSLTLGSGVNI
+611 GSLTLGTDVNI
-622 VVGDDY
+622 VVDGNY
-628 AVGTEIIKVSG
+628 EVGSEIIKVSG
-639 DINQEENIEIIFGET
+639 DINQVEDIEITFGET

-725 SDINLTGAAMGAD
+725 SDINLTGAAVGAD

-746 VGIALGYVDGDVK
+746 VGVALGYVDGDVK

-804 VNGHDW
+804 VNGHGW

-837 GLEYFASNSDTVA
+837 GLEYFASNSNTVA
-850 GMKTGSIQSL
+850 DMKTGSIQSL

-893 LVFNGEIRYMNDLE
+893 LVFNGEIRYINDLE

-954 MDDSREHRINA
+954 MDDSKEHRINA